1 MAASCLRLPTE
12 KGAVTM
18 GLVNLGGK
26 VALVTGGGHG
36 LGAGI
41 CEAIG
46 QAGASVLVTDLDYEG
61 AKNVASHLKEQGVK
75 ALPLKVDVTCEEE
88 FQKAIQ
94 AGCEEFGRVDILVNN
109 AGIVKI
115 RKVLELPLSEWDK
128 VFDVNVRALLRC
140 SQVFAEHLINQGR
153 GGSIVNTASN
163 AGKVGYIGQIHYNAS
178 KAAVISMTQSL
189 AKELAEFNINVN
201 AVCPG
206 AVDTEMLHECMLWTI
221 EESKDTTTV
230 EELRKMWAPVQLGR
244 LIKPI
249 EVGRV
254 VAFLA
259 SDAAI
264 VIRGQSINVD
274 AGTTA
279 W

>member
-1 MAASCLRLPTE
+1 M
-12 KGAVTM
+12 
-18 GLVNLGGK
+18 
-26 VALVTGGGHG
+26 
-36 LGAGI
+36 
-41 CEAIG
+41 G
-46 QAGASVLVTDLDYEG
+46 QAGASILVTDLDYEG
-61 AKNVASHLKEQGVK
+61 AKNVASRLETQGIK
-75 ALPLKVDVTCEEE
+75 ALPLQLDVTCEDA
-88 FQKAIQ
+88 FQKAIR
-94 AGCEEFGRVDILVNN
+94 AGHEKFGKVDILINN

-115 RKVLELPLSEWDK
+115 QKALDLPLSDWDK

-140 SQVFAEHLINQGR
+140 SQIFAEYLISEGLS
-153 GGSIVNTASN
+153 GSIVNTASN
-163 AGKVGYIGQIHYNAS
+163 AGKVGYVGQIHYNAS

-206 AVDTEMLHECMLWTI
+206 AVDTEMLRECMLWTI
-221 EESKDTTTV
+221 EESKGTVTV

-259 SDAAI
+259 SDAAT